1 MATHRKRSG
10 AGDPVPE
17 DSLKPS
23 HVDPP
28 KAPHTPA
35 PRRAASARPVSPA
48 VASPQIGRLER
59 DDQLEQLADQAQDV
73 LSSEDRLRGLL
84 AATQAIAADLSLPV
98 LLRRITEAGCQLV
111 SARYGALAVVRPDN
125 QLTELITA
133 GVDEQTVARIG
144 DLPHGVGI
152 LGRLIT
158 DPRPLR
164 LEELGSHPDSVG
176 FPAGHPPMGTFL
188 GVPIRVRDQVFGSLY
203 VTEKTPSGVFSVD
216 DEEVLVALAAA
227 AGVAIDNARL
237 YEAAQRRQ
245 RWLKVSVEI
254 VGALLAGKSVPL
266 PLIAARARRVA
277 DADLALILV
286 QQADEPESL
295 LVAAADG
302 VRAAE
307 LRGRLVPREGSLAG
321 QALTGD
327 RDLVV
332 DDASATGRAYQLAGI
347 RFGPAVVVPVR
358 GGGLGQLAVL
368 SLSREPGARR
378 FDADERDMA
387 AGFAVHAG
395 LALELAHAQE
405 ARRKLLQFE
414 DRDRIAR
421 DLHDVVIQRLFA
433 TGLGMSALAGRTRDP
448 AARERLG
455 EFTDEVDGS
464 IRAVRQTIFDLQQA
478 GDDAA
483 LTAQVL
489 AVVRDVTPGLGCT
502 PDLRLD
508 GPLDTLVSS
517 AVAEHAAAV
526 LREALSNVARH
537 AQATSVEVSVSVADP
552 HHLIITVTDD
562 GVGLA
567 DPQRTSGLANM
578 RSRADQLG
586 GSFTITSPNTPD
598 RRGTRVEWAVPLD
611 SG

>member
-1 MATHRKRSG
+1 MAARRRASGCRIRWQGPGGPGPRQLASSWPGSLLAATTGIQQGAQASGRNCRRSPPLCKRGGGAMATHRKRSG

-35 PRRAASARPVSPA
+35 PRRAALARPVSPA

-245 RWLKVSVEI
+245 RWLKV
-254 VGALLAGKSVPL
+254 
-266 PLIAARARRVA
+266 
-277 DADLALILV
+277 
-286 QQADEPESL
+286 
-295 LVAAADG
+295 
-302 VRAAE
+302 
-307 LRGRLVPREGSLAG
+307 
-321 QALTGD
+321 
-327 RDLVV
+327 
-332 DDASATGRAYQLAGI
+332 
-347 RFGPAVVVPVR
+347 
-358 GGGLGQLAVL
+358 
-368 SLSREPGARR
+368 
-378 FDADERDMA
+378 
-387 AGFAVHAG
+387 
-395 LALELAHAQE
+395 
-405 ARRKLLQFE
+405 
-414 DRDRIAR
+414 
-421 DLHDVVIQRLFA
+421 
-433 TGLGMSALAGRTRDP
+433 
-448 AARERLG
+448 
-455 EFTDEVDGS
+455 
-464 IRAVRQTIFDLQQA
+464 
-478 GDDAA
+478 
-483 LTAQVL
+483 
-489 AVVRDVTPGLGCT
+489 
-502 PDLRLD
+502 
-508 GPLDTLVSS
+508 
-517 AVAEHAAAV
+517 
-526 LREALSNVARH
+526 
-537 AQATSVEVSVSVADP
+537 
-552 HHLIITVTDD
+552 
-562 GVGLA
+562 
-567 DPQRTSGLANM
+567 
-578 RSRADQLG
+578 
-586 GSFTITSPNTPD
+586 
-598 RRGTRVEWAVPLD
+598 
-611 SG
+611 